1 MKKLFV
7 LLGIFLSFT
16 GVLAF
21 AKFHSSIT
29 KVDYN
34 EDNRILSFTTK
45 INVTDLLQSINIDPG
60 DPNFEDV
67 TKRYVENNFAV
78 YVNDSFIKLS
88 FTDCKINANTVW
100 VYFESTN
107 VDSILNIKVRNT
119 ILLNEFSNQKN
130 LVIIS
135 YKGNQK
141 TLSLQRGNEI
151 GKANF

>member
-7 LLGIFLSFT
+7 VLGIFLSFT

-21 AKFHSSIT
+21 AEFHSSIT

-34 EDNRILSFTTK
+34 EDSRILSFTTK
-45 INVTDLLQSINIDPG
+45 INVTDLSQSINIDPG
-60 DPNFEDV
+60 DPNFGDV
-67 TKRYVENNFAV
+67 AKRYVESNFV
-78 YVNDSFIKLS
+78 VSVNDSFIKLS
-88 FTDCKINANTVW
+88 FTDCKINAHTVW
-100 VYFESTN
+100 VYFESTD
-107 VDSILNIKVRNT
+107 VDNISKIKVRNT

-141 TLSLQRGNEI
+141 TLSLQRGNEM
-151 GKANF
+151 GETNF